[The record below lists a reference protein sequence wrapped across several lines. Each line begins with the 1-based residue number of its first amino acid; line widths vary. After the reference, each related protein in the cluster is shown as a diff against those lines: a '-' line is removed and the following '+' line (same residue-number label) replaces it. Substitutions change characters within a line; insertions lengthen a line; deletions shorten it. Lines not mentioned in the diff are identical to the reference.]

1 MASRRR
7 DTRHE
12 PHRLDALHTGA
23 GIQRH
28 GSDRRGTAGQSARA
42 LLLQRMSLPHRRTV
56 QRHRGFGSA
65 YGNFT
70 IGESAYIR
78 STGHFNAVE
87 LILCFNQL
95 AYSAFAP
102 AVLNEEIRVLRGWSI
117 DDYCQHQ
124 LSSMLIRKASSRFR
138 KPLNPQ
144 SSLPA
149 SCVEICRSSNEPG
162 AISRSR
168 ASSSSGTRT
177 AGRRPVRSN

>member
-1 MASRRR
+1 MSHTDLTPCTRVLASSGTVPIAEELLARVL
-7 DTRHE
+7 E
-12 PHRLDALHTGA
+12 PYSCKGCRYLIDA
-23 GIQRH
+23 QY
-28 GSDRRGTAGQSARA
+28 SATEDSV
-42 LLLQRMSLPHRRTV
+42 L
-56 QRHRGFGSA
+56 A

-144 SSLPA
+144 KLSL
-149 SCVEICRSSNEPG
+149 IH
-162 AISRSR
+162 I
-168 ASSSSGTRT
+168 
-177 AGRRPVRSN
+177 